1 MAQISGTTDT
11 TDIIGMAEDIEDM
24 IYTITPT
31 QVPMF
36 TLAKRGKATAV
47 NHQWQTDDLAVAAL
61 NAQIEGD
68 DASYTTASPTTMLS
82 NRTMISRKT
91 LLVSRTAD
99 RVKKY
104 GRAREFSRLTAK
116 YMKELKRDIEVAFVG
131 VQGSSAGGN
140 GTARYAAGFGAMV
153 AGNAYKAAGTAST
166 APGYAGGD
174 WGASVNGTATSA
186 MTEGHLKAALE
197 LTYVDGGEP
206 TVIMMNTVQKKAA
219 AAFSGATKFAGN
231 YTQQGRTMQGVVVG
245 GVDLYISDFGEHKLV
260 LNRHMGQGR
269 VYCIDPDFI
278 EMAWLDPIKLEPLAK
293 TGDAEKAMMV
303 GEYTFV
309 LGNPDAHAQIYG
321 LATS

>member
-1 MAQISGTTDT
+1 MAQVSGTTDT
-11 TDIIGMAEDIEDM
+11 TDLIGMAEDIEDM

-47 NHQWQTDDLAVAAL
+47 NHQWQTDALAAAAL

-68 DASYTTASPTTMLS
+68 DASYATASPTTMLS

-104 GRAREFSRLTAK
+104 GRAREFARLTTK
-116 YMKELKRDIEVAFVG
+116 YMKEIKRDIEAAFVG
-131 VQGSSAGGN
+131 IQGSSAGGS

-153 AGNAYKAAGTAST
+153 AGNASKAAGTAST
-166 APGYAGGD
+166 APGYSGGD

-197 LTYVDGGEP
+197 LSWTDGGDP

-219 AAFSGATKFAGN
+219 AAFAGATKFAGN
-231 YTQQGRTMQGVVVG
+231 YTQQGRTTQGVVVA
-245 GVDLYISDFGEHKLV
+245 GVDMYISDFGEHKLV
-260 LNRHMGQGR
+260 LNRYMGQGR
-269 VYCIDPDFI
+269 VYCIDPEYI